1 MSALP
6 SALQGTLFLESTPP
20 SPVLGHA
27 LFPWGLWH
35 SLEEEAVDKEF
46 CLFFHCCKDRAQ
58 KEPRTQLMLNTHP
71 GASEVGMESGSG
83 LVERR

>member
-1 MSALP
+1 M
-6 SALQGTLFLESTPP
+6 QE
-20 SPVLGHA
+20 
-27 LFPWGLWH
+27 
-35 SLEEEAVDKEF
+35 EEEAVDKEF